1 MAGTK
6 RKTIIPKAAV
16 ARLMQNAG
24 AQRVG
29 IDGIAALTDFLE
41 KMTITIGTK
50 AVRVAKHAGRK
61 TVQESDIQLAVQK
74 E

>member
-16 ARLMQNAG
+16 ARLMEEAG

-29 IDGIAALTDFLE
+29 ADGVAALTAFLE
-41 KMTITIGTK
+41 KITMDIGVK

-61 TVQESDIQLAVQK
+61 TIQESDIRLALQK
-74 E
+74 N

>member
-16 ARLMQNAG
+16 ARLMQDAG

-29 IDGIAALTDFLE
+29 ADGIDALTDLLE
-41 KMTITIGTK
+41 KMVITIGIK
-50 AVRVAKHAGRK
+50 AVRNAKHAGRK
-61 TVQESDIQLAVQK
+61 TVQESDIHLAIQK